1 MKDNGKMIKYKDKE
15 LVNQSMEITMMESG
29 KMT

>member
-1 MKDNGKMIKYKDKE
+1 MKDSGKMIKYKDKE
-15 LVNQSMEITMMESG
+15 LVNQSMEIIMMESG